1 MATMSAL
8 MRLIGATSESRN
20 ETISLLAKR
29 LISATPTNGEDW
41 PSVMPIAVAPVDLAN
56 CIALIVREE

>member
-1 MATMSAL
+1 